1 METRRQIV
9 LDTETTG
16 LDPADDHRIIEIGC
30 VEIVNRRI
38 TGRTW
43 HRYLNPD
50 RRIDDG
56 AIAVHGIRNEDL
68 VDQPRFADIADEFLE
83 FVVGAELVIH
93 NAPFDVGFIEHE
105 LGRMQ
110 HRRRRLDALCAI
122 TDSLKLARQTH
133 PGQRASLD
141 ALCRRYQVDNSSREL
156 HGALLDARL
165 LADVYLLMTGGQ
177 NDLLLESA
185 DPEGNAQSG
194 AAATVPLPDV
204 VVPAAVVSD
213 AELAAHEALLDR
225 IAAESGGDPV
235 WRRIAQAGAAG

>member
-1 METRRQIV
+1 MSLPRLIV

-30 VEIVNRRI
+30 VEIVNRRL

-68 VDQPRFADIADEFLE
+68 ADQPRFPDIADEFLE
-83 FVVGAELVIH
+83 FILGAELVIH
-93 NAPFDVGFIEHE
+93 NAPFDVGFLEHE
-105 LGRMQ
+105 LKRMQ
-110 HRRRRLDALCAI
+110 HKRRRLDALCAI
-122 TDSLKLARQTH
+122 TDSLKMARELH

-177 NDLLLESA
+177 DSLLLDEAAQEAES
-185 DPEGNAQSG
+185 DNG
-194 AAATVPLPDV
+194 ASPHAPLPDV
-204 VVPAAVVSD
+204 VVPSAQASAD
-213 AELAAHEALLDR
+213 ELARHEALLQR
-225 IAAESGGDPV
+225 IESESGAEAV
-235 WRRIAQAGAAG
+235 WRRMAAAQPTG

>member
-1 METRRQIV
+1 MSLDRLIV

-30 VEIVNRRI
+30 VEIVNRRL
-38 TGRTW
+38 TGLTW

-68 VDQPRFADIADEFLE
+68 AGQPRFAEIADEFLE
-83 FVVGAELVIH
+83 FIVGSELIIH

-105 LGRMQ
+105 LGRME
-110 HRRRRLDALCAI
+110 HKRRRLDVLCQV
-122 TDSLKLARQTH
+122 TDSLALARERH

-177 NDLLLESA
+177 DSLLLEDDAEAEQADAASGSA
-185 DPEGNAQSG
+185 L
-194 AAATVPLPDV
+194 PLPDV
-204 VVPAAVVSD
+204 TVPAATASAD
-213 AELAAHEALLDR
+213 ELALHEALLDR
-225 IAAESGGDPV
+225 IEAESGAPPV
-235 WRRIAQAGAAG
+235 WRSLAADHASS

>member
-1 METRRQIV
+1 MSLPRLIV

-30 VEIVNRRI
+30 VEIVNRRL

-68 VDQPRFADIADEFLE
+68 ADQPRFAEIADEFLE
-83 FVVGAELVIH
+83 FILGAELVIH

-105 LGRMQ
+105 LQRMA
-110 HRRRRLDALCAI
+110 HKRRRLDALCAV
-122 TDSLKLARQTH
+122 TDSLKVARERH

-177 NDLLLESA
+177 DSLLL
-185 DPEGNAQSG
+185 DDSG
-194 AAATVPLPDV
+194 PDEASQTEAAVSDPLPDV
-204 VVPAAVVSD
+204 AVPLAEISTE
-213 AELAAHEALLDR
+213 ELARHEALLGR
-225 IAAESGGDPV
+225 IEAESGGDAV
-235 WRRIAQAGAAG
+235 WRRIAPLRQAG

>member
-1 METRRQIV
+1 MSLPRLIV

-30 VEIVNRRI
+30 VEIVNRRL

-68 VDQPRFADIADEFLE
+68 ADQPRFPDIADEFLE
-83 FVVGAELVIH
+83 FILGAELVIH
-93 NAPFDVGFIEHE
+93 NAPFDVGFLEHE
-105 LGRMQ
+105 LKRMQ
-110 HRRRRLDALCAI
+110 HKRRRLDALCAI
-122 TDSLKLARQTH
+122 TDSLKVARELH

-177 NDLLLESA
+177 DSLLLDEGGQEVES
-185 DPEGNAQSG
+185 DNG
-194 AAATVPLPDV
+194 ASPHAPLPDV
-204 VVPAAVVSD
+204 VVPAAQAS
-213 AELAAHEALLDR
+213 AEELARHEALLQR
-225 IAAESGGDPV
+225 IESESGAEAV
-235 WRRIAQAGAAG
+235 WRRMVAAQRAG

>member
-1 METRRQIV
+1 MTATRQIV

-16 LDPADDHRIIEIGC
+16 LDPQQGHRIIEIGC
-30 VEIVNRRI
+30 VEIVNRRL

-68 VDQPRFADIADEFLE
+68 AGQPRFVEVADEFLE
-83 FVVGAELVIH
+83 FIVGAELVIH

-105 LGRMQ
+105 LARME
-110 HRRRRLDALCAI
+110 HKRRQLDALCRV
-122 TDSLKLARQTH
+122 TDSLALARELH

-177 NDLLLESA
+177 DSLLL
-185 DPEGNAQSG
+185 D
-194 AAATVPLPDV
+194 AAADAEQADTESRSASPLPDV
-204 VVPAAVVSD
+204 TVPAATASAD
-213 AELAAHEALLDR
+213 ELALHEALLDR
-225 IAAESGGDPV
+225 IEAESGAPAV
-235 WRRIAQAGAAG
+235 WRRLAAGEASS

>member
-1 METRRQIV
+1 MSLPRLIV

-30 VEIVNRRI
+30 VEIVNRRL

-68 VDQPRFADIADEFLE
+68 ADQPRFPDIADEFLE
-83 FVVGAELVIH
+83 FILGAELVIH
-93 NAPFDVGFIEHE
+93 NAPFDVGFLEHE
-105 LGRMQ
+105 LKRMQ
-110 HRRRRLDALCAI
+110 HKRRRLDALCAI
-122 TDSLKLARQTH
+122 SDSLKMARELH

-177 NDLLLESA
+177 DSLLLDEAAQEAES
-185 DPEGNAQSG
+185 DNG
-194 AAATVPLPDV
+194 ASPHAPLPDV
-204 VVPAAVVSD
+204 VVPSAQASAD
-213 AELAAHEALLDR
+213 ELARHEALLQR
-225 IAAESGGDPV
+225 IESESGAEAV
-235 WRRIAQAGAAG
+235 WRRMAAAQPTG

>member
-1 METRRQIV
+1 MSLDRLIV

-30 VEIVNRRI
+30 VEIVNRRL

-68 VDQPRFADIADEFLE
+68 ADQPRFAEIADEFLE
-83 FVVGAELVIH
+83 FIVGSELIIH

-105 LGRMQ
+105 LVRMQ
-110 HRRRRLDALCAI
+110 HKRRQLEALCRI
-122 TDSLKLARQTH
+122 TDSLALARERH

-141 ALCRRYQVDNSSREL
+141 ALCRRYQVDNSSRDL

-177 NDLLLESA
+177 NSLLLEDGA
-185 DPEGNAQSG
+185 EAEQVDAASG
-194 AAATVPLPDV
+194 PATPLPDV
-204 VVPAAVVSD
+204 VVPAATVNAD
-213 AELAAHEALLDR
+213 ELALHEALLDR
-225 IAAESGGDPV
+225 IEAESGGPPV
-235 WRRIAQAGAAG
+235 WRSLQAGRASS

>member
-1 METRRQIV
+1 MSLPRLIV

-30 VEIVNRRI
+30 VEIVNRRL

-68 VDQPRFADIADEFLE
+68 ADQPRFPDIADEFLE
-83 FVVGAELVIH
+83 FILGAELVIH
-93 NAPFDVGFIEHE
+93 NAPFDVGFLEHE
-105 LGRMQ
+105 LKRMQ
-110 HRRRRLDALCAI
+110 HKRRRLDALCAI
-122 TDSLKLARQTH
+122 TDSLKVARELH

-141 ALCRRYQVDNSSREL
+141 VLCRRYQVDNSSREL

-177 NDLLLESA
+177 DSLLLDEGGQEIES
-185 DPEGNAQSG
+185 DNG
-194 AAATVPLPDV
+194 ASAHAPLPDV
-204 VVPAAVVSD
+204 VVPVAQAS
-213 AELAAHEALLDR
+213 AEELARHEALLQR
-225 IAAESGGDPV
+225 IESESGAEAI
-235 WRRIAQAGAAG
+235 WRRMAAAQPTG

>member
-1 METRRQIV
+1 MSLPRLIV

-30 VEIVNRRI
+30 VEIVNRRL

-68 VDQPRFADIADEFLE
+68 ADQPRFPDIADEFLE
-83 FVVGAELVIH
+83 FILGAELVIH
-93 NAPFDVGFIEHE
+93 NAPFDVGFLEHE
-105 LGRMQ
+105 LKRMQ
-110 HRRRRLDALCAI
+110 HKRRRLDALCAI
-122 TDSLKLARQTH
+122 TDSLKVARELH

-177 NDLLLESA
+177 DSLLLDEGGQEIES
-185 DPEGNAQSG
+185 DNG
-194 AAATVPLPDV
+194 ASAHAPLPDV
-204 VVPAAVVSD
+204 VVPVAQAS
-213 AELAAHEALLDR
+213 AEELARHEALLQR
-225 IAAESGGDPV
+225 IESESGAEAI
-235 WRRIAQAGAAG
+235 WRRMAAAQPTG

>member
-1 METRRQIV
+1 MSLPRLIV

-30 VEIVNRRI
+30 VEIVNRRL

-68 VDQPRFADIADEFLE
+68 ADQPRFPDIADEFLE
-83 FVVGAELVIH
+83 FILGAELVIH
-93 NAPFDVGFIEHE
+93 NAPFDVGFLEHE
-105 LGRMQ
+105 LKRMQ
-110 HRRRRLDALCAI
+110 HKRRRLDALCAI
-122 TDSLKLARQTH
+122 SDSLKMARELH

-177 NDLLLESA
+177 DSLLLDEAAQEAES
-185 DPEGNAQSG
+185 DNG
-194 AAATVPLPDV
+194 ASPHAPLPDV
-204 VVPAAVVSD
+204 VVPTAQASAD
-213 AELAAHEALLDR
+213 ELARHEALLQR
-225 IAAESGGDPV
+225 IESESGAEAV
-235 WRRIAQAGAAG
+235 WRRMAAAQPTG